1 MPDFWNWNEPGYRN
15 FAALGEE
22 EKGEIDKWVAQNEE
36 AWRQFVVGS
45 SRPYCY
51 REYTQDKDEMLLD
64 VVLPHIVT
72 LRDLFTVGL
81 LRNRMQIAR
90 GETDRALDDCLAIVR
105 GGSHWQGWGTIVE
118 QLYGLA
124 ISRAGYEEIL
134 YIAATKEVSAA
145 DLKRLQQQLSQ
156 IYPRGYPLM
165 NVEGERLVFHDII
178 QHTFTDGG
186 LGGGHLVPR
195 RLISLKDVAGTHLEI
210 DEFLLSTAIGM
221 VHARRDQTLRIGNE
235 IYDRISWVSKM
246 KPYERHVNNVD
257 GAEEMI
263 VGLSTYRYLFL
274 RMYVPTLSRGCEYV
288 YRGRALHEAT
298 LTVLALK
305 RRQLEKGQYPMSLS
319 ELVSAGYLEQVPMD
333 PYNDK
338 ALVYKKTG
346 DSFVMYSLGPDFD
359 DDGGVENPKGSQRR
373 SQEGPGDLVFW
384 PVPELQVTQ

>member
-1 MPDFWNWNEPGYRN
+1 MRNWNELGYRM
-15 FAALGEE
+15 FDTLAEE
-22 EKGEIDKWVAQNEE
+22 EKKEIEKWVAQNEE
-36 AWRQFVVGS
+36 AWRQFVAGS

-51 REYTQDKDEMLLD
+51 REYTKDKGDMLLD
-64 VVLPHIVT
+64 VVLPHLIT
-72 LRDLFTVGL
+72 MRDLFTVGIW
-81 LRNRMQIAR
+81 RSRMHIER
-90 GETDRALDDCLAIVR
+90 GQTAQALDECLAIVR
-105 GGSHWQGWGTIVE
+105 GGSHWQGWGTVVE

-124 ISRAGYEEIL
+124 VSRAGYEEIM
-134 YIAATKEVSAA
+134 YIAATKDISAA
-145 DLKRLQQQLSQ
+145 DMKRIQQQLSQ

-165 NVEGERLVFHDII
+165 NIEGERLVFHDII

-186 LGGGHLVPR
+186 LGGGHLVPMR
-195 RLISLKDVAGTHLEI
+195 IISLKDVAGTHLEI
-210 DEFLLSTAIGM
+210 DQFLLSTAIGI

-246 KPYERHVNNVD
+246 KPYERHVNNVND
-257 GAEEMI
+257 VEEMI
-263 VGLSTYRYLFL
+263 VALSPYRYLFL
-274 RMYVPTLSRGCEYV
+274 RTYVPTLSRACEYA

-305 RRQLEKGQYPMSLS
+305 RRQLEKGQYPMNLS
-319 ELVSAGYLEQVPMD
+319 ELVTAGYIEQVPMD
-333 PYNDK
+333 PYSDK